1 MSGLFYKDLSLM
13 KNNMKMLLIFP
24 LTAVML
30 VMANKDGGVFVI
42 FYMACVGGILA
53 ANTISYDEFE
63 KGMEYLL
70 TLPVDRKTYVYE
82 KYVFGGL
89 SGGLMWLGAVLLVAV
104 ANVVR
109 RTGLDPT
116 ELAVECALAFAIMV
130 MGMCMMI
137 PLQLKFGA
145 ENTRLALV
153 AVFLGVMAICA
164 LAGKIGKASGV
175 DLEALGNRFFSQGIA
190 GVVLVLLGICA
201 LTAAIS
207 IAVSIHVM
215 KNKEC

>member
-1 MSGLFYKDLSLM
+1 MSGLLYKDLSLM
-13 KNNMKMLLIFP
+13 KNNLKMLLIFP

-30 VMANKDGGVFVI
+30 VMANNDGGSFVI

-89 SGGLMWLGAVLLVAV
+89 SGGLMWLGAVLLVAA
-104 ANVVR
+104 ANMIR
-109 RTGLDPT
+109 HTGLDTT
-116 ELAVECALAFAIMV
+116 ELAVECALAFTIMV
-130 MGMCMMI
+130 AGMCVMI

-153 AVFLGVMAICA
+153 VVFLGVMAVCA
-164 LAGKIGKASGV
+164 LAGKIGKAAGV
-175 DLEALGNRFFSQGIA
+175 DLQTIGDRVFLQGLAEI
-190 GVVLVLLGICA
+190 LITLFGICV
-201 LTAAIS
+201 AAA
-207 IAVSIHVM
+207 AVSIAISVHVM
-215 KNKEC
+215 NRKEY